1 MLPAET
7 TLVVLVVVELG
18 MVIFDRLEEEV
29 TGLFEERIDA
39 EVEGV
44 EIWAEWRESDLRIGF
59 Q

>member
-18 MVIFDRLEEEV
+18 MVIFDRLKEEV

-39 EVEGV
+39 EVKGV